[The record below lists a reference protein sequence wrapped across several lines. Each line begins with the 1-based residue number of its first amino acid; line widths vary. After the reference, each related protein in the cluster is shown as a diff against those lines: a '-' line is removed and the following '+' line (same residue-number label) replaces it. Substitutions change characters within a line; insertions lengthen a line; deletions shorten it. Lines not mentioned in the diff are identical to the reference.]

1 MQLHIVLTFFIV
13 HKSPL
18 LNLGKPWYTGC
29 GHRTGGSAR
38 SLPYTQ
44 TMSFSESLE
53 RIGINTQHT

>member
-1 MQLHIVLTFFIV
+1 MQLRIVLTFFIL

-18 LNLGKPWYTGC
+18 LNLGKPWYAGRGC
-29 GHRTGGSAR
+29 RTGGSAHN
-38 SLPYTQ
+38 LPYTQ